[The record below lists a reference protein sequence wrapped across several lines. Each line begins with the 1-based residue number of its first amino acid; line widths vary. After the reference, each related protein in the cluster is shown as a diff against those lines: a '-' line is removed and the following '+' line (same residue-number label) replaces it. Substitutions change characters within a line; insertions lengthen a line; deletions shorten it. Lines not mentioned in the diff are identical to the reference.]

1 MIVTHSLP
9 PDTRARV
16 QRSLRILEQFPSVG
30 RQMEGR
36 WDSIRFILGPWR
48 WLVLVYVHD
57 QQQDLAI
64 VLTIQDCTLVYGRH
78 ASHRPPLAWK
88 RLMSFYVTTPIY
100 YVNAAPH
107 LGHAYTTIAADVMAR
122 HHRQR
127 GEEVFFLTGTDE
139 HGEPVADAAH
149 ALGIEPQEL
158 ADRNAER
165 FKALAPQLERDAT
178 TSSSARPTRSTK
190 RWCRRCSRGC
200 ARTATCTRAPTRA
213 GTARAARTSRRRTRS
228 TRATA
233 ARSTTSS

>member
-1 MIVTHSLP
+1 
-9 PDTRARV
+9 
-16 QRSLRILEQFPSVG
+16 
-30 RQMEGR
+30 
-36 WDSIRFILGPWR
+36 
-48 WLVLVYVHD
+48 
-57 QQQDLAI
+57 
-64 VLTIQDCTLVYGRH
+64 
-78 ASHRPPLAWK
+78 
-88 RLMSFYVTTPIY
+88 MSFYVTTPIY

-165 FKALAPQLERDAT
+165 FRALAPQLGASNDFFIRTTDPEHEARVQEVLSPRAGQRVRLQGDLRGLVLPPLRRLQGRERD
-178 TSSSARPTRSTK
+178 RS
-190 RWCRRCSRGC
+190 
-200 ARTATCTRAPTRA
+200 
-213 GTARAARTSRRRTRS
+213 
-228 TRATA
+228 RATS